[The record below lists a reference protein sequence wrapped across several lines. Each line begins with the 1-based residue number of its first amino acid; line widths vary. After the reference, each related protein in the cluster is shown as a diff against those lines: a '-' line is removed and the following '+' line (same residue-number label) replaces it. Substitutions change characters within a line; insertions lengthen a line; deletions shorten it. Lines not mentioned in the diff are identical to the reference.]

1 MCRQTAMRRKSA
13 EERQLGMRV
22 VKTLG
27 ACGRRKAW
35 AEALDIMAG
44 LQTDGH
50 CPDAISTNALLGACA
65 KAGRWRAAEVPQDT
79 VAYTS
84 AVSAFALRSSWQ
96 RAAQLL
102 EMAQDCGLRCDVVLR
117 SAAASAC
124 EKGGAWRSA
133 VQLADSGQDTQLLN
147 IALLAATRRGSRA
160 TWASALAHVAAM
172 TPRSLRRDG
181 FTFSPLQ
188 NLGWARALELLRFL
202 RSCSLRGEAALGNLL
217 APPWRQS
224 VDLLGVMGADLR
236 QDAANFNAAGSACG
250 KAAWEQMV
258 WNHADLCE
266 DADWQ
271 DHHP

>member
-1 MCRQTAMRRKSA
+1 MGCAGKPRCDGSPQRKGSSA
-13 EERQLGMRV
+13 CELSRPSVPVDGEKL
-22 VKTLG
+22 
-27 ACGRRKAW
+27 GRRLWTSWPACRR
-35 AEALDIMAG
+35 MAIV
-44 LQTDGH
+44 LT
-50 CPDAISTNALLGACA
+50 PSALLGACA
-65 KAGRWRAAEVPQDT
+65 KAGRWQAAEVPKDT

-172 TPRSLRRDG
+172 TLRSLRRDG

-188 NLGWARALELLRFL
+188 
-202 RSCSLRGEAALGNLL
+202 
-217 APPWRQS
+217 
-224 VDLLGVMGADLR
+224 
-236 QDAANFNAAGSACG
+236 
-250 KAAWEQMV
+250 
-258 WNHADLCE
+258 
-266 DADWQ
+266 
-271 DHHP
+271 